1 VVGDASSCH
10 HRRLV
15 RLGAVES
22 PGAIHWDFRLIA
34 AYAVFF
40 SGLASLPWEV
50 PPLLARVLTVAMFA
64 PLTAGV
70 FDAIENAGMLRIIEE
85 EARAGML
92 PSIVTF
98 CSIAKLTLLIA
109 TSVVLTLALT
119 MSVIANI

>member
-1 VVGDASSCH
+1 
-10 HRRLV
+10 
-15 RLGAVES
+15 
-22 PGAIHWDFRLIA
+22 
-34 AYAVFF
+34 
-40 SGLASLPWEV
+40 V
-50 PPLLARVLTVAMFA
+50 PPLVARVLTVAMFA
-64 PLTAGV
+64 PLTARV

-85 EARAGML
+85 EAPAGML